1 MVKAKHHEELGK
13 NAFIVIE
20 KLIVM
25 CTCPR
30 EGSELPD
37 DIERMVDRCW
47 MMKTTGPEH
56 SVILWRVTIKNCRNG

>member
-1 MVKAKHHEELGK
+1 
-13 NAFIVIE
+13 
-20 KLIVM
+20 M
-25 CTCPR
+25 CTCPC

-47 MMKTTGPEH
+47 MMKTTGPEL